1 MPRKKRN
8 KDNSELDEVL
18 DVDETDDEEKV
29 KGGTLW
35 TIIVAV
41 VIIAIWLVIFGLL
54 IKLDV
59 GGFGSTVLRPILK
72 DVPVINRIL
81 PDASD
86 EEVAAETGYKYKN
99 LAEAVEHIKE
109 LEKQLADY
117 QNNGNASQEQIA
129 QMQAEID
136 RLKTFEDNQTYY
148 EELKKKFDEE
158 VVYTDNAPDI
168 EEYKKWYEEMNPDNA
183 ADIYQQVLLK
193 INYTAQVKAW
203 AEAYSKMDA
212 KSAAA
217 ILEEMT
223 GDINLVSDILNNM
236 KSTQRAAILAAM
248 DPVFAAKI
256 TKVMHPNEP

>member
-1 MPRKKRN
+1 MPRKKKN

-99 LAEAVEHIKE
+99 LAEA
-109 LEKQLADY
+109 
-117 QNNGNASQEQIA
+117 A

>member
-1 MPRKKRN
+1 MPRKKKN

-18 DVDETDDEEKV
+18 DVDETDDEERV

-109 LEKQLADY
+109 LEKQLE
-117 QNNGNASQEQIA
+117 QMSFNGLLEYNWENPQHEKQYVLPMFVPGS
-129 QMQAEID
+129 AEF
-136 RLKTFEDNQTYY
+136 TN
-148 EELKKKFDEE
+148 
-158 VVYTDNAPDI
+158 
-168 EEYKKWYEEMNPDNA
+168 MNST
-183 ADIYQQVLLK
+183 V
-193 INYTAQVKAW
+193 
-203 AEAYSKMDA
+203 
-212 KSAAA
+212 
-217 ILEEMT
+217 LEEHPEMGRFFERMRHT
-223 GDINLVSDILNNM
+223 M
-236 KSTQRAAILAAM
+236 KSLRRSSMRKLYIL
-248 DPVFAAKI
+248 I
-256 TKVMHPNEP
+256 MHRI

>member
-1 MPRKKRN
+1 M
-8 KDNSELDEVL
+8 
-18 DVDETDDEEKV
+18 
-29 KGGTLW
+29 
-35 TIIVAV
+35 
-41 VIIAIWLVIFGLL
+41 
-54 IKLDV
+54 
-59 GGFGSTVLRPILK
+59 
-72 DVPVINRIL
+72 
-81 PDASD
+81 
-86 EEVAAETGYKYKN
+86 
-99 LAEAVEHIKE
+99 
-109 LEKQLADY
+109 
-117 QNNGNASQEQIA
+117 